1 MRLLVLSMAT
11 ALLVG
16 ACGGGEDA
24 SSPSS
29 PERTAQTPPAPA
41 SPAPASPTATSA
53 GTATA
58 APGDLD
64 AAGAAAL
71 KAVPDST
78 LISIETEGNG
88 WEVQTV
94 TSDGTEHEL
103 LVSADGSSIIRNDTK
118 QEDAEDKAK
127 HQERVKA
134 AKLDYRQAAQ
144 KMRSAVPNAQITE
157 LNLDT
162 WRGTTVWEGD
172 MYTSDG
178 TKHSVKIDAASGE
191 VLMQ

>member
-1 MRLLVLSMAT
+1 MLTVAILALS
-11 ALLVG
+11 
-16 ACGGGEDA
+16 ACGGDGDDA
-24 SSPSS
+24 SRTSS
-29 PERTAQTPPAPA
+29 PERTAQNSPAPA
-41 SPAPASPTATSA
+41 SPAAASSP
-53 GTATA
+53 GTAAA

-71 KAVPDST
+71 KAVPNST
-78 LISIETEGNG
+78 LISIETEGSG

-94 TSDGTEHEL
+94 TADGTEHEL
-103 LVSADGSSIIRNDTK
+103 MVNADGSQIIRNDTK

-134 AKLDYRQAAQ
+134 AKIDYSEAAQ
-144 KMRSAVPNAQITE
+144 KMHSAVPNAQITE

-172 MYTSDG
+172 LQTSDG
-178 TKHSVKIDAASGE
+178 AKHSVKIDAGSGK
-191 VLMQ
+191 VLLP